1 MTQQDAECL
10 AQAFR
15 NRFGA
20 EVGMELVN
28 PVGRYRFEVVS
39 PQFQKMTQLARQDEI
54 WKVVNETM
62 SRDATLDITLILAFA
77 PDELVDTGV

>member
-1 MTQQDAECL
+1 MTQHIAESL
-10 AQAFR
+10 ANALR
-15 NRFGA
+15 NRFDA
-20 EVGMELVN
+20 EVDMELVN
-28 PVGRYRFEVVS
+28 PSGRYRFAVVS

-62 SRDATLDITLILAFA
+62 PREATLDITLILAFA